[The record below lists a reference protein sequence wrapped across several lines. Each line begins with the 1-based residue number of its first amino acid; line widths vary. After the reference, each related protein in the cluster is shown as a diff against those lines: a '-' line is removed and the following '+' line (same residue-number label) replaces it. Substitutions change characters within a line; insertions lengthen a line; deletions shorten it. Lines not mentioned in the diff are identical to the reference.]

1 MMRLRAAGVF
11 IGKWAAAE
19 HLFGT
24 LPRVAAERALHVLWP
39 TTSRAS

>member
-1 MMRLRAAGVF
+1 MRLRAASVF
-11 IGKWAAAE
+11 IRKWVAAE
-19 HLFGT
+19 HPFGT